1 MALKIELFCRMSNLV
16 ARVVSA
22 FCIPVWQRG
31 SLFFPREV
39 TTLPDSQFM
48 VFKRPCS
55 NFSWCLHIKFYILNK
70 IFCRSLGNRPVFLFV
85 LIQYINTENTFV
97 KWDHAVFV
105 TDSSE
110 RFLSSF
116 KYHAHK
122 TLIWNFCVKIKTQ
135 TTALLIM
142 IWWHL
147 ISSIFR
153 EAFDYMTFLIGF
165 TLDTVSDLRKA
176 QGTDE

>member
-1 MALKIELFCRMSNLV
+1 MSNLV

-31 SLFFPREV
+31 SLCFPREA
-39 TTLPDSQFM
+39 TALPDSQFM
-48 VFKRPCS
+48 VFKRPWS

-85 LIQYINTENTFV
+85 LIQDINTENTFV

-116 KYHAHK
+116 KISCPQNSDMKFLCQNKNTDNCPFNNDLMASD
-122 TLIWNFCVKIKTQ
+122 IFCIPRSFW
-135 TTALLIM
+135 L
-142 IWWHL
+142 
-147 ISSIFR
+147 
-153 EAFDYMTFLIGF
+153 Y
-165 TLDTVSDLRKA
+165 DLSYWLYSRHSKWFEKSA
-176 QGTDE
+176 GYRWIDKD

>member
-1 MALKIELFCRMSNLV
+1 MCPILLPELCLPFVSLYDKEVLSSSPGRLLPSLTRNSWFSRGHAQISADACTSNFIYWIKY
-16 ARVVSA
+16 SA
-22 FCIPVWQRG
+22 DLLETGLFFYLYWYKTLTQTQRILLWSGIMRYSWLTLLRG
-31 SLFFPREV
+31 SSHL
-39 TTLPDSQFM
+39 L
-48 VFKRPCS
+48 
-55 NFSWCLHIKFYILNK
+55 
-70 IFCRSLGNRPVFLFV
+70 
-85 LIQYINTENTFV
+85 
-97 KWDHAVFV
+97 
-105 TDSSE
+105 
-110 RFLSSF
+110 

-147 ISSIFR
+147 ISFVFR